1 MKKIVFALILGVF
14 VMSSCSVFMAA
25 NKSGT
30 SVDEISQCKTRTAII
45 AKGAESIKMEQNEE
59 GNLVEYYKVQKPKG
73 STSRAVMHGL
83 LDVATIGLW
92 EVAGTP
98 MEGAMGKKKY
108 YGIRVTFDEN
118 ENVKKMEV
126 LP

>member
-1 MKKIVFALILGVF
+1 
-14 VMSSCSVFMAA
+14 
-25 NKSGT
+25 
-30 SVDEISQCKTRTAII
+30 
-45 AKGAESIKMEQNEE
+45 
-59 GNLVEYYKVQKPKG
+59 
-73 STSRAVMHGL
+73 MHGL